1 LTRPGAMLS
10 FGAKGKIRLMSS
22 AQRIENDNKP
32 WDPFAGEQPDRDA
45 ALRQYRDRAPI
56 YDLELR
62 VFEPIRRRA
71 INRLW
76 LRRGSTV
83 IDVAC
88 GTGLSFEA
96 LRKQVG
102 YKGHVIGIDQSAEM
116 LARARERVE
125 HNGWNNFTLIHSPIE
140 SAAIDATA
148 DAALFHFTHD
158 VMRTRDA
165 VRNVL
170 RNVRPG
176 GRVVA
181 SGLKWAPAW
190 AMPVNVAVFYAAMR
204 SVTTFEGLARPWNH
218 LESILSGF
226 KLETRQAGGVY
237 IASGFVNHP
246 ALD

>member
-1 LTRPGAMLS
+1 MD
-10 FGAKGKIRLMSS
+10 
-22 AQRIENDNKP
+22 NDNRAESQS
-32 WDPFAGEQPDRDA
+32 WDPFAGVAPDREA
-45 ALRQYRDRAPI
+45 ALSQYRDRAPI

-88 GTGLSFEA
+88 GTGLSFER

-102 YKGHVIGIDQSAEM
+102 SRGHVIGIDQSADM

-125 HNGWNNFTLIHSPIE
+125 RSGWTNFTLIKSPTE
-140 SAAIDATA
+140 AADIGMVA
-148 DAALFHFTHD
+148 DAAIFHFTHD

-165 VRNVL
+165 VCNVL
-170 RNVRPG
+170 RSLRPG

-181 SGLKWAPAW
+181 CGLKWAPPW
-190 AMPVNVAVFYAAMR
+190 AMPVNLAVFYAAMR
-204 SVTTFEGLARPWNH
+204 SVSTFEGLARPWSL
-218 LESILSGF
+218 LEPL
-226 KLETRQAGGVY
+226 LEDFQIEERQAGSVY
-237 IASGFVNHP
+237 IASGCVDRLT
-246 ALD
+246 LDS

>member
-1 LTRPGAMLS
+1 MDYSNRAE
-10 FGAKGKIRLMSS
+10 
-22 AQRIENDNKP
+22 AQS
-32 WDPFAGEQPDRDA
+32 WDPFAGVAPDREA
-45 ALRQYRDRAPI
+45 ALNQYRDRASI

-62 VFEPIRRRA
+62 IFEPIRRRA

-88 GTGLSFEA
+88 GTGLSFER

-102 YKGHVIGIDQSAEM
+102 SKGHVVGIDQSAEM

-125 HNGWNNFTLIHSPIE
+125 QSGWANFTLIQSPIE
-140 SAAIDATA
+140 SAEIGGAA

-170 RNVRPG
+170 RSLRPG
-176 GRVVA
+176 ARVVA
-181 SGLKWAPAW
+181 TGLKWAPAW

-204 SVTTFEGLARPWNH
+204 SVSTFEGLARPWSLLKPL
-218 LESILSGF
+218 LEDF
-226 KLETRQAGGVY
+226 RVEERQAGSVY
-237 IASGFVNHP
+237 IASGEVNRF
-246 ALD
+246 ALDS

>member
-1 LTRPGAMLS
+1 MDNFNRTE
-10 FGAKGKIRLMSS
+10 
-22 AQRIENDNKP
+22 AQS
-32 WDPFAGEQPDRDA
+32 WDPFAGVAPDREA
-45 ALRQYRDRAPI
+45 ALNQYRDRAPI

-102 YKGHVIGIDQSAEM
+102 SKGHLIGIDQSADM
-116 LARARERVE
+116 LARARERIE
-125 HNGWNNFTLIHSPIE
+125 RNGWSNFTLIQAPIE
-140 SAAIDATA
+140 FAEIGVLG

-158 VMRTRDA
+158 VMRTSAA

-170 RNVRPG
+170 RNLRAG
-176 GRVVA
+176 ARVVA
-181 SGLKWAPAW
+181 CGLKWAPVW
-190 AMPVNVAVFYAAMR
+190 AMPVNGAVLYAAMR
-204 SVTTFEGLARPWNH
+204 SVSTFEGLRRPWTH
-218 LESILSGF
+218 LEPHLAEFQI
-226 KLETRQAGGVY
+226 EERQAGSIY
-237 IASGFVNHP
+237 IASGRVDQS
-246 ALD
+246 ALDS